1 MSDRGRAPKEPPRG
15 AAGLAGR
22 TVVVGV
28 SGGIAAY
35 KACEL
40 VRWLKTRGASV
51 IVVMT
56 PAAAEFVTPL
66 TFQTLSGNPVVREL
80 WGNQRPGFELPPAA
94 AGRVGGKVEHVDVA
108 EAAEAIV
115 IAPATAD
122 LIARLVHG
130 EAPDALT
137 ATALASRAPLVVCPA
152 MDSEMWRHR
161 ATQENVATLRR
172 RGATIVPPESGELA
186 SGLEGPGRL
195 AALETIGAAV
205 ESALARRT
213 SLEGVRVLV
222 GAGRT
227 EEPIDP
233 VRVLTNRSSG
243 RMGFA
248 LAEAARDRG
257 ATVTLVAGA
266 ASIEPPERLEL
277 VRVSTAAEME
287 RAMLGAAAQ
296 AEVVLMAAAVSDYR
310 AAKPS
315 REKIARTGESLTLHL
330 EPNPDILAQIGAARR
345 PGQVLVGFALE
356 AKPDAARARA
366 KLDAKSLDLI
376 VLNTVREGLGGE
388 TNRVTLIEARA
399 KTELGVLS
407 KREVAEHIL
416 ERVIELRGSGSKD
429 RPPRTPVAAKP
440 AAQKPSA
447 AARSAHAASG
457 NGAGGA
463 ARGRAAARRK
473 RASARR

>member
-1 MSDRGRAPKEPPRG
+1 MLS
-15 AAGLAGR
+15 GR

-66 TFQTLSGNPVVREL
+66 TFQALSGNPVVHDL

-94 AGRVGGKVEHVDVA
+94 ASRMGGRVEHVDVA
-108 EAAEAIV
+108 EAADAIV

-137 ATALASRAPLVVCPA
+137 AVTLASPAPLVVCPA
-152 MDSEMWRHR
+152 MDVEMWRQK
-161 ATQENVATLRR
+161 ATQENVAALRR
-172 RGATIVPPESGELA
+172 RGATIVEPETGELA

-195 AALETIGAAV
+195 AAIETIGAAV
-205 ESALARRT
+205 ERALARRT
-213 SLEGVRVLV
+213 SLEGVRVLIS
-222 GAGRT
+222 AGRT

-257 ATVTLVAGA
+257 AAVTLVAGA
-266 ASIEPPERLEL
+266 ASLEPPDRVEL
-277 VRVSTAAEME
+277 KRVATAAEME
-287 RAMLGAAAQ
+287 RAMLEAAPA

-310 AAKPS
+310 PARAA
-315 REKIARTGESLTLHL
+315 REKIKRTGDPLTLSL
-330 EPNPDILAQIGAARR
+330 EPNADILAAIGRARR

-356 AKPDAARARA
+356 TRRDVARARA
-366 KLDAKSLDLI
+366 KLSAKGLDLV
-376 VLNTVREGLGGE
+376 VLNTAGEGIGGE
-388 TNRVTLIEARA
+388 TNRVTLVEAR
-399 KTELGVLS
+399 TEKELPLLS

-416 ERVIELRGSGSKD
+416 ERVAELRGRSSKEQTAKGGEK
-429 RPPRTPVAAKP
+429 RMTAQPAAAKGAGAKLANAKP
-440 AAQKPSA
+440 AD
-447 AARSAHAASG
+447 
-457 NGAGGA
+457 
-463 ARGRAAARRK
+463 ARRK
-473 RASARR
+473 RASSGRAATGART

>member
-1 MSDRGRAPKEPPRG
+1 MEDRGRTRNPREG
-15 AAGLAGR
+15 VAMLSGR

-51 IVVMT
+51 IVAMT

-66 TFQTLSGNPVVREL
+66 TFQALSGNPVVRDL
-80 WGNQRPGFELPPAA
+80 WGDQRPGFELPPAA
-94 AGRVGGKVEHVDVA
+94 ASHVGGKVEHVDVA

-137 ATALASRAPLVVCPA
+137 AIVLASPAPLIVCPA
-152 MDSEMWRHR
+152 MDAEMWRAA
-161 ATQENVATLRR
+161 ATQENVAALRR
-172 RGATIVPPESGELA
+172 RGAMIVEPESGELA

-195 AALETIGAAV
+195 AALEVIGAAV
-205 ESALARRT
+205 ERALVRRT
-213 SLEGVRVLV
+213 SLAGVRVLV
-222 GAGRT
+222 SAGRT

-248 LAEAARDRG
+248 LAAAARDRG
-257 ATVTLVAGA
+257 ADVTLVAGP
-266 ASIEPPERLEL
+266 ASVEPPERVQLE
-277 VRVSTAAEME
+277 RVTTAAEME
-287 RAMLGAAAQ
+287 RALLAAAR
-296 AEVVLMAAAVSDYR
+296 AADVVLMAAAVADYR
-310 AAKPS
+310 PARPA
-315 REKIARTGESLTLHL
+315 REKIARSGDPLTLNL
-330 EPNPDILAQIGAARR
+330 EPNADILAQLGRARR

-356 AKPDAARARA
+356 TTRDVARARA
-366 KLDAKSLDLI
+366 KLSSKRIDLI
-376 VLNTVREGLGGE
+376 VLNTAADGIGGE
-388 TNRVTLIEARA
+388 TNRVTLVEAR
-399 KTELGVLS
+399 EEHDLPLLS

-416 ERVIELRGSGSKD
+416 ERVVELRGQSAKGAAA
-429 RPPRTPVAAKP
+429 PRAEKKKP
-440 AAQKPSA
+440 A
-447 AARSAHAASG
+447 RAASG
-457 NGAGGA
+457 
-463 ARGRAAARRK
+463 AR
-473 RASARR
+473 S